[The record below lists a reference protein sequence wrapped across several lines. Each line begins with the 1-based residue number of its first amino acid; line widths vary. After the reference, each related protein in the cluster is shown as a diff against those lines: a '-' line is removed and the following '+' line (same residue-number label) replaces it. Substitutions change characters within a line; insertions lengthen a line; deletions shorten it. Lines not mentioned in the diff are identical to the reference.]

1 MADKYEL
8 NEGLTVQTLLDKV
21 DLLLNG
27 EITNEEL
34 DEWGKT
40 LNVRTSIPMMEK
52 MGLLMRLVNSTGY
65 GVAETQ
71 EINVCELYKNLF
83 FVLYLGGYLGLTNI
97 SKDAIT
103 YNNYDKLEPIFGAW
117 IESFAKHDID
127 LFKDMLRDTVTFYNA
142 VNLDTAMSH
151 VDVGQLDKV
160 KDENA
165 KLMTQLE
172 ENKQL
177 VADIKEL
184 MEFDNP
190 ATKKLLEDLK
200 KSALNVTKNSK

>member
-1 MADKYEL
+1 MENKYEL

-21 DLLLNG
+21 ELLLNG
-27 EITNEEL
+27 EITSEEL

-40 LNVRTSIPMMEK
+40 LNVRTSIPIMEK

-71 EINVCELYKNLF
+71 EINICELYKNLF
-83 FVLYLGGYLGLTNI
+83 FILYLGGYLGIKNI
-97 SKDAIT
+97 SKDIIT
-103 YNNYDKLEPIFGAW
+103 YNNYDKLEPIFGIW

-127 LFKDMLRDTVTFYNA
+127 LFKDMLRDTITFYNA
-142 VNLDTAMSH
+142 INLNKAMDSVNIE
-151 VDVGQLDKV
+151 QLDKV
-160 KDENA
+160 KDENE
-165 KLMTQLE
+165 KLMAKFE

-184 MEFDNP
+184 MEFNNP
-190 ATKKLLEDLK
+190 SAKKLMEDIK
-200 KSALNVTKNSK
+200 ASALKIARENR